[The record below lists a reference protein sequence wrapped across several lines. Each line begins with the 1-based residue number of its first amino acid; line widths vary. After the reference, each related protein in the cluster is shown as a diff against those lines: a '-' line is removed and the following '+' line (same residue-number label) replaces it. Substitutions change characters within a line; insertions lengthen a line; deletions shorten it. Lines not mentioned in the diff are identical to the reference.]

1 MSVDLNTARERGYGG
16 DFASDFGRAPLT
28 HSLQEW
34 EMILFGDGGSGNG
47 NITTTRCTT
56 TRSRV
61 GAN

>member
-1 MSVDLNTARERGYGG
+1 MEATLPVTSGEHH
-16 DFASDFGRAPLT
+16 SLT
-28 HSLQEW
+28 LQEW

>member
-1 MSVDLNTARERGYGG
+1 MEATLPVTSGEHH
-16 DFASDFGRAPLT
+16 SLT
-28 HSLQEW
+28 LQEW
-34 EMILFGDGGSGNG
+34 EMILFGDGGSGSGNG